1 MVFWDV
7 VFESQSQ
14 IAWSRSSAPL
24 FPVQI
29 MFILVTGKLMRR
41 VRTNFENIAF
51 DNSHSNANFSQLTHS
66 ILIHR
71 KVRVDIALLES
82 KFIAKWLK

>member
-1 MVFWDV
+1 
-7 VFESQSQ
+7 
-14 IAWSRSSAPL
+14 
-24 FPVQI
+24 
-29 MFILVTGKLMRR
+29 MRR